1 MADPKKPI
9 NMSVPVRR
17 IITAH
22 DPKGK
27 AYFASDEVLHPYD
40 PTTAPRFEAPGPNSG
55 FGVIQIHRSRGFP
68 VDNTLPI
75 KDPHRTL
82 VPLADTKGPSCRII
96 DLPPAE
102 GGWLHRTLSLDYV
115 VVLSG
120 TVGFRTDG
128 GEEKVLKEHD
138 VIVVRGVNHE
148 WINRGNTLAR
158 LFAVVV
164 PSKEIVTEDE
174 VRLEKTPAG
183 EIYDPPEEED

>member
-1 MADPKKPI
+1 MSTPI
-9 NMSVPVRR
+9 RR
-17 IITAH
+17 VITAH

-27 AYFASDEVLHPYD
+27 AYFASDELLRPYD
-40 PTTAPRFEAPGPNSG
+40 PATAPHFEAPGPNSG
-55 FGVIQIHRSRGFP
+55 FGVIQIHRSRSFP
-68 VDNTLPI
+68 VDNMRQD

-82 VPLADTKGPSCRII
+82 VPLADTKGPSCRIV

-102 GGWLHRTLSLDYV
+102 TGLMHRTLSLDYV

-138 VIVVRGVNHE
+138 VIVVRG
-148 WINRGNTLAR
+148 

-164 PSKEIVTEDE
+164 PSKEIVTEDG
-174 VRLEKTPAG
+174 VRLEKTPVG
-183 EIYDPPEEED
+183 EIYDAPEEED